1 MVNDTV
7 EDISSNPTGTILIT
21 YFREFPTL
29 PEVNE
34 PPYGRW
40 LARWFISPVGRR
52 DLAGRLGLAAPFG
65 K

>member
-1 MVNDTV
+1 VNHAV
-7 EDISSNPTGTILIT
+7 EDISSNPAGTILIT

-29 PEVNE
+29 PMGNE

-40 LARWFISPVGRR
+40 LARSFNTPVTGERW
-52 DLAGRLGLAAPFG
+52 LAGSGWRRLFG